1 MSIWFYLF
9 WIVLCISIFLI
20 IKIWIM
26 REEFKNIEES
36 LSNIIN
42 TDTNNLI
49 TVSSNDKELK
59 RLATDLNKSLKELR
73 KLELEYKN
81 GNKELKSSI
90 TNISHDLRTPL
101 TAIRGYL
108 DLMDNSNLD
117 SKQIKYL
124 EIIDSKVKDLT
135 SLTEQLFD
143 FSRGLDIKET
153 MEKENICINNVLE
166 ETLVSFYGVF
176 MSHNITPNIDICAE
190 KVFRLLNGNIVKRI
204 FENIISNA
212 IKYSESC
219 FKVKMYCDGT
229 IEFSNKT
236 TMIDST
242 SLEKMFDRYYTV
254 QSAKKSTGIG
264 LSIAKQLVDLSGGTI
279 EAQYNKNILKIRII
293 FEKDLNVIRNRN

>member
-9 WIVLCISIFLI
+9 LVVLCISIFLI
-20 IKIWIM
+20 TKIWIM
-26 REEFKNIEES
+26 KEEIKNIGKT

-49 TVSSNDKELK
+49 TTGTNDRKLKELAN
-59 RLATDLNKSLKELR
+59 LLNNSLKELR
-73 KLELEYKN
+73 KLELEYKDGN
-81 GNKELKSSI
+81 GELKSSI

-108 DLMDNSNLD
+108 DLMDSSNLD

-135 SLTEQLFD
+135 NLTEQLFD
-143 FSRGLDIKET
+143 FSKSLDIQKT
-153 MEKENICINNVLE
+153 IEKENICINNVLE

-176 MSHNITPNIDICAE
+176 KEHNITPNIDICDE
-190 KVFRLLNGNIVKRI
+190 KVIRLLNENMVKRI

-212 IKYSESC
+212 IKYSERF
-219 FKVKMYCDGT
+219 FKVKLYCDGT

-236 TMIDST
+236 TMIDCT

-264 LSIAKQLVDLSGGTI
+264 LSIAKQLVDLSGGNIT
-279 EAQYNKNILKIRII
+279 AQYSRNILKIKIT
-293 FEKDLNVIRNRN
+293 F